1 MSDHLRTYG
10 ARPYGF
16 KAAPKPANFDDLT
29 AAAAARAAAIAAHD
43 DAAAAA
49 AVDAFT
55 AAHGRYRDQTNRAGV
70 HPGTLLGVL
79 SENGDV
85 A

>member
-1 MSDHLRTYG
+1 VSDHLRTYG

-16 KAAPKPANFDDLT
+16 KAAPKPANFDALT
-29 AAAAARAAAIAAHD
+29 AAAAARDEDTFAAE
-43 DAAAAA
+43 
-49 AVDAFT
+49 
-55 AAHGRYRDQTNRAGV
+55 HGKYRDQAGRAGV

-79 SENGDV
+79 NVLNENGDV